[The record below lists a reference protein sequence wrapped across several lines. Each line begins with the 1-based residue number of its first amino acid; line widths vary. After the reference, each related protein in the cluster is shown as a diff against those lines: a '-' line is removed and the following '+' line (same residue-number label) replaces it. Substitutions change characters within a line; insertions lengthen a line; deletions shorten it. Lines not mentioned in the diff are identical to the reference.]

1 MLPAMFGSYTSM
13 FMHQPSYFVNLLYWL
28 LVPVLTMFLWPVF
41 IKFRCQLYSDLVLQ
55 DLCRQRMAGSSA
67 AAGEKRASSLADD
80 DQISPLKSD
89 LPSAGCAP
97 GVSGGQADRLRSP
110 RSSTSSWLVDMC
122 QCVGVPATPPCLSG
136 PAGYLQLLLTSL
148 LALIMNGIS
157 CI

>member
-1 MLPAMFGSYTSM
+1 
-13 FMHQPSYFVNLLYWL
+13 
-28 LVPVLTMFLWPVF
+28 MFLWPVF

-89 LPSAGCAP
+89 LPSAGCVP

-122 QCVGVPATPPCLSG
+122 QCVGVPALPLPQWWPSWIFSTPVDFFIG
-136 PAGYLQLLLTSL
+136 PYYEWNFFYLVKLD
-148 LALIMNGIS
+148 NIS
-157 CI
+157 SKLVLYLHVQFL

>member
-1 MLPAMFGSYTSM
+1 MLPEMFGSYPSM

-97 GVSGGQADRLRSP
+97 GMSGVSGGQADRLRSP

-122 QCVGVPATPPCLSG
+122 QRVGVPAPPPLPQWWPSWILTTPVDFFIG
-136 PAGYLQLLLTSL
+136 PHY
-148 LALIMNGIS
+148 
-157 CI
+157 

>member
-1 MLPAMFGSYTSM
+1 
-13 FMHQPSYFVNLLYWL
+13 
-28 LVPVLTMFLWPVF
+28 MFLWPVF

-67 AAGEKRASSLADD
+67 VAGEKRASSLADD

-97 GVSGGQADRLRSP
+97 GLSGGSGGQADRVRSP

-122 QCVGVPATPPCLSG
+122 QCVGVPAPPLPQWWPSWILTTPVDFFIGPYYEWNFLYLVKLDNISACLFYTYMYSFF
-136 PAGYLQLLLTSL
+136 YRCVNNSV
-148 LALIMNGIS
+148 
-157 CI
+157 